1 MNNSPRSTSKLPL
14 LPRAPSAARAA
25 ACSLLLAALSPS
37 AAWADPPADGGP
49 TPAQK
54 KAGYSLPWMMR
65 PAVAGDLIRADAAI
79 ARQDGSTTMVPTL
92 LAGARPF
99 GGLPLGFYGRAAVV
113 HDSAAGG
120 TIVSNPIA
128 FALYTPELAP
138 SLKLSLFGGVTLPIG
153 GGGGNTPAVSSRATA
168 AQGIYARQ
176 AMDNALFAT
185 NYTTP
190 TVGAGLAWVR
200 DGLTAQA
207 EATVLELVR
216 VKGADLES
224 DAARTNYTSGLHEG
238 YQLVPA
244 LTASVEAHY
253 QRWLSTPIFVEKDD
267 SKRQQATVGVGL
279 RANVPLSSSLL
290 IRPGVAYF
298 HPVDD
303 PMAKAKYRIVQIDLP
318 FVF

>member
-224 DAARTNYTSGLHEG
+224 DAARTNFTSGLHVG